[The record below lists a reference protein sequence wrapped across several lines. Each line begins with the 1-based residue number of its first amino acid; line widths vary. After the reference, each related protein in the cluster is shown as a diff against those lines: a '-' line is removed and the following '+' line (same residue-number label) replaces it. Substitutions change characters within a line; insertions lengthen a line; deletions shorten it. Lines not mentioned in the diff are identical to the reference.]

1 MIWLLIA
8 YTTLQI
14 AIDVLNKHN
23 NTALA
28 YRHRNIL
35 LIQAQVQLERGFYV
49 IIPVIHRQRHFIS
62 PSC

>member
-35 LIQAQVQLERGFYV
+35 LIQAQVQLERGYY
-49 IIPVIHRQRHFIS
+49 
-62 PSC
+62 SCNS